1 MSGTWKQSHQY
12 LTDAHISE
20 IKGEKREGED
30 AEATSVKR
38 EKLFSIL
45 TAQRKQLD
53 WRDLAPFE
61 KWDRGELAARGSG
74 RMQVFLT
81 SSSFCMAPIPVK
93 SDEEKR
99 PGN

>member
-1 MSGTWKQSHQY
+1 MPCPIIVMSGTWKQSHQD

-30 AEATSVKR
+30 AEATTVKR

-61 KWDRGELAARGSG
+61 MLEVSWRRVVADGCK
-74 RMQVFLT
+74 
-81 SSSFCMAPIPVK
+81 SSSRLLPSAWHQFQ
-93 SDEEKR
+93 
-99 PGN
+99 